1 VLHDVGSQ
9 DGVSYLVMECVE
21 GETLAKRLEKG
32 PLPLD
37 QVVKLGAQ
45 IAAALGTAHR
55 SGVVHR
61 DLKPGNIMLT
71 ATGAKLLD
79 FGLAKPAVPLAT
91 AVTLTAATQNS
102 PVTEQGTIVG
112 TFQYMSPEQVEGK
125 EVDGRSDI
133 FSLGAVLYETL
144 TGKRAFEGKSQLS
157 VASAIVE
164 KEPEAISV
172 TKPLTPA
179 VLDHAIKKCL
189 AKLPDERWQ
198 SPSDLSSE
206 LRWISESGSQ
216 AGVSAP
222 AISQRKT
229 RERLAWAV
237 ASAGLLTTALV
248 GVAYYRESG
257 KPAPVVRAVIATEE
271 GTSPI
276 FTGDFA
282 GPVALSPDGK
292 ALVFGASDAQGKVML
307 WERDLSGLHAHT
319 VAGTDGATLPFW
331 SPDGRS
337 LGYFAGGKL
346 KTVQVEGGTP
356 TDICDAPSGRGGTW
370 NAQGTILFS
379 PQFQSA
385 IYQVPASGGSP
396 TPVTTL
402 DRGKHDSHRWPY
414 FLPDGRH
421 FLYLA
426 VNRMVEREPNDAI
439 YFASLDGKENRPLIR
454 SFANAAYG
462 SGQLLFV
469 RGAELMAQPFDP
481 DAGQLTGEA
490 TRIAQDLVVDPGI
503 WRAAFDATRS
513 NILVYATGGSLV
525 AAQAV
530 WYDRS
535 GKALGALGDKAP
547 SLYHLRISPDGTK
560 VVTESGEGTSSIWVY
575 DLKRKVNTRLTLGQD
590 TSVDTPVWSP
600 DGRWVAY
607 HGLQKG
613 QNNIYRRAVSGVDE
627 RELLL
632 EGGSVKQNPTDWSP
646 DGKSLL
652 FSVGDLVAQGQVW
665 LLPLDGNH
673 KAVPVAQSASLTQDA
688 RFSPDGRWIAYA
700 SNATGRLEI
709 YIMPSEGRSGRWQ
722 VSGAGGLQPV
732 WRRDGKE
739 IFYLTLDNALM
750 SVPVTLGKETV
761 EVGGVRQL
769 FRMPKLVGGAGN
781 FNSYDVAPDGQHIL
795 ALETPQLTPPT
806 ITVVTN
812 WTAELKKR

>member
-1 VLHDVGSQ
+1 
-9 DGVSYLVMECVE
+9 ME
-21 GETLAKRLEKG
+21 
-32 PLPLD
+32 
-37 QVVKLGAQ
+37 
-45 IAAALGTAHR
+45 IA
-55 SGVVHR
+55 
-61 DLKPGNIMLT
+61 LT

-79 FGLAKPAVPLAT
+79 FGLAKSAVPLAT

-102 PVTEQGTIVG
+102 PVTKQGTVVG
-112 TFQYMSPEQVEGK
+112 TFPYMSPEQVEGK
-125 EVDGRSDI
+125 EMDGRSDI

-144 TGKRAFEGKSQLS
+144 TGKRAFGGNSQLR
-157 VASAIVE
+157 VAAAIVE

-198 SPSDLSSE
+198 SASDLASE
-206 LRWISESGSQ
+206 LKWISESGLQ
-216 AGVSAP
+216 ASVPAP
-222 AISQRKT
+222 AMSKRKN

-237 ASAGLLTTALV
+237 VGAGLLAAALV
-248 GVAYYRESG
+248 GVAYYRETV
-257 KPAPVVRAVIATEE
+257 KPALVVRAVIPTEE

-282 GPVALSPDGK
+282 GPVALLQDGK
-292 ALVFGASDAQGKVML
+292 ALVFGASNAQGRVTL
-307 WERDLSGLHAHT
+307 WERDLSGLHAHAVT
-319 VAGTDGATLPFW
+319 GTDGATFPFW

-337 LGYFAGGKL
+337 LRFFASGKL

-356 TDICDAPSGRGGTW
+356 TEICDAPSGRGGTW

-396 TPVTTL
+396 TPVTAL
-402 DRGKHDSHRWPY
+402 DKGKHDSHRWPY

-426 VNRMVEREPNDAI
+426 IKRMAEREANDAI
-439 YFASLDGKENRPLIR
+439 YFASLEGKENRLLFR
-454 SFANAAYG
+454 SFTNAAYG
-462 SGQLLFV
+462 AGQLLFM

-481 DAGQLTGEA
+481 DAGKLTGEA
-490 TRIAQDLVVDPGI
+490 KRIAQDLVVDPGI

-525 AAQAV
+525 AQAV

-535 GKALGALGDKAP
+535 GKPLGALGDKARNM
-547 SLYHLRISPDGTK
+547 SHLRISPDGAN

-575 DLKRKVNTRLTLGQD
+575 DLKRKVNARLTVGQD
-590 TSVDTPVWSP
+590 GTVDTPVWSP

-607 HGLQKG
+607 HGLQNG
-613 QNNIYRRAVSGVDE
+613 QNNIYRQTVSGVGE

-632 EGGSVKQNPTDWSP
+632 EGGIVKQIPTDWSP

-665 LLPLDGNH
+665 LLPVDGNH
-673 KAVPVAQSASLTQDA
+673 KAVPVVQRASLTQDA

-709 YIMPSEGRSGRWQ
+709 YPPSP
-722 VSGAGGLQPV
+722 L
-732 WRRDGKE
+732 
-739 IFYLTLDNALM
+739 
-750 SVPVTLGKETV
+750 SVPISVQWYSV
-761 EVGGVRQL
+761 E
-769 FRMPKLVGGAGN
+769 
-781 FNSYDVAPDGQHIL
+781 S
-795 ALETPQLTPPT
+795 T
-806 ITVVTN
+806 
-812 WTAELKKR
+812 